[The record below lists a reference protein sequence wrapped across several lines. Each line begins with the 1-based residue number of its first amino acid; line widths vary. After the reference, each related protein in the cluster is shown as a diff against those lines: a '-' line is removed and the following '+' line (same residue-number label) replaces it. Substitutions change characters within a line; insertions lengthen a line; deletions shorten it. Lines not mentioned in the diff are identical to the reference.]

1 VCDSATLDE
10 ASQEPMERSS
20 NWSRNPDF
28 QSGQC
33 GFESRSLYMSTY
45 RKSSKCANATCVEV
59 KISSHVVSVRDNEGA
74 VVMYTHDEWKAFVEG
89 VKLGEFDVE

>member
-1 VCDSATLDE
+1 
-10 ASQEPMERSS
+10 
-20 NWSRNPDF
+20 
-28 QSGQC
+28 
-33 GFESRSLYMSTY
+33 MSTY